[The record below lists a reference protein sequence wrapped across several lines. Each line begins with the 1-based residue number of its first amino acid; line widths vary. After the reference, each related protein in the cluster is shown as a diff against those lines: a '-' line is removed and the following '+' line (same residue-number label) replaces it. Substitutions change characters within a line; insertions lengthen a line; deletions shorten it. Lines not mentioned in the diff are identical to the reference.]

1 MGSEEESAG
10 AEHALDGVLLA
21 VGGTPLV
28 RLRRL
33 FPDTPARLHAKL
45 EGANPGGSAKDR
57 PALHVLRCA
66 IAEGRLRPGMV
77 VVESS
82 SGNFGVGLAQACGYL
97 GYPLICVIDARTTP
111 QNAAILRA
119 YGARI
124 ETVTDPDP
132 ATGEF
137 LPARLRRVRELVEA
151 LPGAFWPNQY
161 ENLDNAAA
169 HHVTMREIV
178 QSLGGRCDY
187 LFCATSTCGTLRGC
201 AEYCR
206 ANGLATRI
214 VAVDAKGS
222 AIFGGPTERRLVP
235 GHGAA
240 VRPGLFQ
247 ADLADE
253 VVLVSDLD
261 CVMGCRRL
269 ARRESIL
276 AGGSSGG
283 VVAAVERL
291 LPALPAGADCVAIL
305 PDRGERYLDTI
316 YSDEW
321 VCEHLGAAALE
332 RLTGELTPV

>member
-1 MGSEEESAG
+1 MHGEADT
-10 AEHALDGVLLA
+10 AETERGLDGVLLA
-21 VGGTPLV
+21 VGRTPLV

-33 FPDTPARLHAKL
+33 FPDAQARLHAKL

-57 PALHVLRCA
+57 PALHVLRRA
-66 IAEGRLRPGMV
+66 IADGRLRPGMV

-97 GYPLICVIDARTTP
+97 GYQLICVIDPRTTP

-119 YGARI
+119 YGAHI
-124 ETVTDPDP
+124 EVVAEPDG
-132 ATGEF
+132 ATGEY
-137 LPARLRRVRELVEA
+137 LPARLNRVRELLDG

-161 ENLDNAAA
+161 ANPDNAAA
-169 HHVTMREIV
+169 HHVTMQEIV
-178 QSLGGRCDY
+178 QALEGRCDY

-201 AEYCR
+201 VEYCR
-206 ANGLATRI
+206 ANGLTTRI
-214 VAVDAKGS
+214 VAVDARGS
-222 AIFGGPTERRLVP
+222 AIFGEPRGRRLVP

-247 ADLADE
+247 ADLADD

-261 CVMGCRRL
+261 CVAGCRRL

-316 YSDEW
+316 YSDAW
-321 VCEHLGAAALE
+321 VEEHLGAAAVE
-332 RLTGELTPV
+332 RLTEELALA